1 MSRRAAAPPPPPRV
15 GRHATPRRHLTPPHA
30 TSRQLVVVWRAP
42 PPARHQPHARRTV
55 RCAGRLTH
63 PNSPPCAWRAQQFL
77 REYNPTP
84 FKAVVKP
91 VEGAGSDGVSI
102 CNSAEEVRSR
112 GYV

>member
-1 MSRRAAAPPPPPRV
+1 MAAAL
-15 GRHATPRRHLTPPHA
+15 AMEE
-30 TSRQLVVVWRAP
+30 

-63 PNSPPCAWRAQQFL
+63 PNLPPCAWRAQQFL

-102 CNSAEEVRSR
+102 CNSAEEVHAR